1 MASLSLAPYAVT
13 QQHSIGR
20 DTSETSCNTR
30 SEFQRDR
37 DRIIH
42 CTAFRRLEYK
52 TQVFINHEGDLYRT
66 RLTHSL
72 EVAQIAR
79 SIARALLLN
88 EDLTEAIALAHD
100 VGHTPFG
107 HAGQDA
113 LNHCMREYG
122 GFEHNFQSLR
132 VVEHLEEKYPEFDG
146 LNLMF
151 DTREGILKHCSLKNA
166 RHMGALG
173 QRFIDRTQPSL
184 EAQLTNIADEIAY
197 NNHDVDDGL
206 RSGLI
211 SIQQLRECSLFAS
224 HFESVENQY
233 PGLSDKRKAQTVIRN
248 MIDRCVTDLI
258 ETTQNNITQQE
269 IKSIEDVRNNNQPL
283 AGFSPEIK
291 TQIVE
296 LKSFLHSNLY
306 QHEQVAAMSL
316 NAKTTISTLF
326 DGFFEDSALLPQE
339 HQKKALHKQ
348 QNQGVDGY
356 ARVISDYIAGMTDRY
371 AQAEYQRLKT

>member
-1 MASLSLAPYAVT
+1 
-13 QQHSIGR
+13 
-20 DTSETSCNTR
+20 
-30 SEFQRDR
+30 
-37 DRIIH
+37 
-42 CTAFRRLEYK
+42 
-52 TQVFINHEGDLYRT
+52 
-66 RLTHSL
+66 
-72 EVAQIAR
+72 
-79 SIARALLLN
+79 
-88 EDLTEAIALAHD
+88 
-100 VGHTPFG
+100 
-107 HAGQDA
+107 
-113 LNHCMREYG
+113 
-122 GFEHNFQSLR
+122 
-132 VVEHLEEKYPEFDG
+132 
-146 LNLMF
+146 MF

-173 QRFIDRTQPSL
+173 RRFINRTQPSL

-224 HFESVENQY
+224 HFEFVENQY

-248 MIDRCVTDLI
+248 IIDRCVTDLI
-258 ETTQNNITQQE
+258 ETTQNNISQQN
-269 IKSIEDVRNNNQPL
+269 IKTIEDVRNNNQPL

-339 HQKKALHKQ
+339 HQQKALHKQ
-348 QNQGVDGY
+348 QSQGVDGY

>member
-1 MASLSLAPYAVT
+1 
-13 QQHSIGR
+13 
-20 DTSETSCNTR
+20 
-30 SEFQRDR
+30 
-37 DRIIH
+37 
-42 CTAFRRLEYK
+42 
-52 TQVFINHEGDLYRT
+52 
-66 RLTHSL
+66 
-72 EVAQIAR
+72 
-79 SIARALLLN
+79 
-88 EDLTEAIALAHD
+88 
-100 VGHTPFG
+100 
-107 HAGQDA
+107 
-113 LNHCMREYG
+113 MREYG